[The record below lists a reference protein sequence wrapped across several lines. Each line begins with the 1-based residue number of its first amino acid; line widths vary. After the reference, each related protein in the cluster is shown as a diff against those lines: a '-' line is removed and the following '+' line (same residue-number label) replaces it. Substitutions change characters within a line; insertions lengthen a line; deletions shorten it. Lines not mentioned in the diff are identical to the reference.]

1 MGIICTNYIVQVCV
15 IKLFFLKIY
24 MIVIK
29 KYSLINYW
37 GIKSLSEHNFIGNNK
52 VKPTDGK

>member
-1 MGIICTNYIVQVCV
+1 
-15 IKLFFLKIY
+15 